1 MRAFVVCIIFCISC
15 CLPYAARGEDAIV
28 DSVSVRLSFLR
39 GVSELDSALCG
50 NNNTLRRL
58 NDVFADSAYV
68 INSVSVRGSASP
80 EGVFGENNTLASL
93 RSATLAQVVGDI
105 SCGIADVDTLR
116 SGIDWDMLSG
126 KLESCQEKW
135 APKAIEIID
144 NTPIWVIRENRVV
157 DSRIRR
163 LKRLERG
170 KAWEYMDTI
179 FFPGMRYADC
189 CITRSKKM
197 QDQIPLSAADA
208 SVVESEEPVEITPP
222 IYVAES
228 QDYTSVVPSPGPKVK
243 FAVKSNLLYDAALT
257 PNLGIEAEFGDCW
270 SVSADWMCAWWRKRN
285 VHRFWRVYGGELELR
300 RWWHSQAGEM
310 SLTGHHAGVYCQM
323 LTYDLG
329 FGSRGYQGDRWSH
342 AVGLSYGYSLPLGR
356 YFNIDFS
363 IGIGCLWGEYKK
375 YHIEDNCYVWR
386 STNNRRWFGP
396 TKAEV
401 SIVYVIGGKA
411 DKKGGVL

>member
-222 IYVAES
+222 
-228 QDYTSVVPSPGPKVK
+228 
-243 FAVKSNLLYDAALT
+243 FMLL
-257 PNLGIEAEFGDCW
+257 N
-270 SVSADWMCAWWRKRN
+270 
-285 VHRFWRVYGGELELR
+285 HRIILR
-300 RWWHSQAGEM
+300 
-310 SLTGHHAGVYCQM
+310 
-323 LTYDLG
+323 
-329 FGSRGYQGDRWSH
+329 
-342 AVGLSYGYSLPLGR
+342 
-356 YFNIDFS
+356 
-363 IGIGCLWGEYKK
+363 
-375 YHIEDNCYVWR
+375 
-386 STNNRRWFGP
+386 
-396 TKAEV
+396 
-401 SIVYVIGGKA
+401 
-411 DKKGGVL
+411 